1 MFVVHMISKDTI
13 PQVRAQRKAV
23 QMIAGPVAD
32 DWGRWAGVRPVCPF
46 LAAGGRIC
54 KKILTNVGHV
64 CQYSLKVMTYFD
76 TKCTPPYFS

>member
-1 MFVVHMISKDTI
+1 MISKHTI
-13 PQVRAQRKAV
+13 PQARVQRKAV

-54 KKILTNVGHV
+54 KKNTDKRGTRLSVFFESND
-64 CQYSLKVMTYFD
+64 LF
-76 TKCTPPYFS
+76 